1 MGYEGAGSGIYVNM
15 CIWMGGW
22 VWVCGQSEKGWQW
35 HVWVCVCLCLAGRG
49 H

>member
-1 MGYEGAGSGIYVNM
+1 MWFSGICVNM